1 MNFHKSFERTVEE
14 SVSRST
20 SLNFPAAFSHL
31 LTSSAIVSS
40 METSVSWMFSS
51 LSVPPICL

>member
-31 LTSSAIVSS
+31 LTSS